1 MLNYV
6 LITSEDFLAITKA
19 FRKSPV
25 AHVKKMINK
34 KFTFTLLLHIWFLK
48 QNKFGE
54 LITIRNMNSKTL
66 TYTLRDMTKN
76 ELIRKKTYQKS
87 PKITKYF
94 ITKKGKALVQ
104 IYIHMINFSMKYY
117 GKNIL
122 VNEKSQRIEDLFSK
136 EMLEKIQSI

>member
-1 MLNYV
+1 M
-6 LITSEDFLAITKA
+6 ITSEDFLAITKA
-19 FRKSPV
+19 FKKSPV

-48 QNKFGE
+48 QSKFGE

-104 IYIHMINFSMKYY
+104 IYMQMINFSMKYY

>member
-1 MLNYV
+1 ML
-6 LITSEDFLAITKA
+6 IKHEDFLAITKA
-19 FRKSPV
+19 FKKSPV

-48 QNKFGE
+48 QHKFGE

-66 TYTLRDMTKN
+66 TYTLQDMVKN
-76 ELIRKKTYQKS
+76 GLIRKKLYQKS

-94 ITKKGKALVQ
+94 ITKKGKALIR
-104 IYIHMINFSMKYY
+104 IYMHMINFAMEYY

-122 VNEKSQRIEDLFSK
+122 VNEKSKKIEELFSK
-136 EMLEKIQSI
+136 EMMKQIQSI